1 MMIVRRHESTTR
13 DPAVRGAEVGER
25 FAHQIAVSLD
35 GYQRLFDAKGVRP
48 DDARDTARRMLD
60 LVADWSPSLATEMTG
75 LAAGAG
81 LEPWQV
87 AMLNGRTEIIAL
99 AAPSG
104 HGECSTGVHLP
115 SDGSAPRSLQVWD
128 WYTHLA
134 RESLAWSYLT
144 DAGRRVHEFTEF
156 GILGKIGLSDAG
168 VGSHMNLLNHAS
180 DGSVLGIPIHLVAR
194 RIHDQATTL
203 EEAVEIARGV
213 PLGASTALTVVTYDG
228 ERPRA
233 AFLEC
238 TPVGVAVIEGA
249 PGETIR
255 RTNHFLDPEL
265 ARGERNTDMSDT
277 RGRLAALDARLGAFV
292 EVDPAARA
300 AGVAED
306 LPGGGTVCVFYRD
319 EEIPE
324 LSCETKAVLTLDFD
338 ASLLRYRG
346 GTPDVAAARGWE
358 AI

>member
-13 DPAVRGAEVGER
+13 DPYVRGAEIGER
-25 FAHQIAVSLD
+25 FGRQIAESLD
-35 GYQRLFDAKGVRP
+35 GYRRLFDAKGVPREA
-48 DDARDTARRMLD
+48 ARDTAHRMLD
-60 LVADWSPSLATEMTG
+60 LVAAWSPSLATEMTG

-81 LEPWQV
+81 LEPWEV
-87 AMLNGRTEIIAL
+87 ALLNGRTEILVL

-104 HGECSTGVHLP
+104 PGECSTGVHLP
-115 SDGSAPRSLQVWD
+115 ADGSAPRTLQVWD

-134 RESLAWSYLT
+134 KEALAWSYVT

-156 GILGKIGLSDAG
+156 GILGKIGLNDAG

-180 DGSVLGIPIHLVAR
+180 DGTVLGIPIHLVAR
-194 RIHDQATTL
+194 RIHDEASTL

-228 ERPRA
+228 ERARA
-233 AFLEC
+233 AFLEA

-265 ARGERNTDMSDT
+265 ARGERNSDMSDT
-277 RGRLAALDARLGAFV
+277 RGRLAALDVRLGAFV
-292 EVDPAARA
+292 EADPTARA
-300 AGVAED
+300 AGIAEE

-319 EEIPE
+319 EEVPE
-324 LSCETKAVLTLDFD
+324 LSCETKAALTLDVD
-338 ASLLRYRG
+338 ASLLRYRA

-358 AI
+358 TI